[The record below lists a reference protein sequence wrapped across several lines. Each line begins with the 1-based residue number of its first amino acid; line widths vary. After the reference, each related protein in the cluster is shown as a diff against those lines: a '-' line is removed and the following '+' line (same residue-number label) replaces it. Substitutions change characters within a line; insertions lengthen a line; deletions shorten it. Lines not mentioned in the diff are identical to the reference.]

1 MMGKLQEEAES
12 GRREVGCRVK
22 QGWVHLSQLG
32 PGCGT
37 TSLNLP
43 PTQVHN
49 SSNTHIL
56 IIILIIDMI
65 IVSILEESRN
75 YMREKLILIL
85 IPRVLALSIRFS
97 EAASLAPKSSEI
109 QLLIQMFTMPCASI
123 HFNT

>member
-75 YMREKLILIL
+75 YMREKLIV

>member
-1 MMGKLQEEAES
+1 MMGKLQEEEES

-43 PTQVHN
+43 PTQVRN

-75 YMREKLILIL
+75 YMREKLIV

>member
-65 IVSILEESRN
+65 IISILEESRN
-75 YMREKLILIL
+75 YMREKLIL

>member
-43 PTQVHN
+43 PTQVRN

-56 IIILIIDMI
+56 IIILMIDMI

-75 YMREKLILIL
+75 YMREKLIV

>member
-43 PTQVHN
+43 PTQVRN

-56 IIILIIDMI
+56 IIILMIDMI

>member
-12 GRREVGCRVK
+12 GRREVGCRVE

-43 PTQVHN
+43 PPTEVGN

-56 IIILIIDMI
+56 IIILIIDMTI
-65 IVSILEESRN
+65 ISILEESRN
-75 YMREKLILIL
+75 YMREKLILI
-85 IPRVLALSIRFS
+85 PRVLV
-97 EAASLAPKSSEI
+97 
-109 QLLIQMFTMPCASI
+109 
-123 HFNT
+123 